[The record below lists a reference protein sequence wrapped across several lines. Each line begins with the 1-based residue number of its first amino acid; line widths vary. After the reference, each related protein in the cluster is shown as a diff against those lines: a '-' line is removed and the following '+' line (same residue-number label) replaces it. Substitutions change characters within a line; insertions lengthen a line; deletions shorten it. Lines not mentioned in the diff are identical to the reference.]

1 LSPAARAQL
10 QRGAAELGVALDA
23 RAVQRLEA
31 YAALLDKW
39 NRVYNLTA
47 IREEAK
53 LVTHHL
59 LDSLAVI
66 PHLPAGRLLD
76 VGSGGGLPGIPVAI
90 MQPERQ
96 VTLLDSNQKKG
107 TFLRQA
113 VMELELENADV
124 AVERIEDHRPSR
136 AYEAVISRAFSDLSD
151 FVNLAGPSAAAGGS
165 LIAMKGVHPHEEIA
179 RLPAGW
185 IVSRIVELQV
195 PQLDASRHLLFL
207 NSRGTVGQ
215 IKA

>member
-1 LSPAARAQL
+1 LSPAGLEQL
-10 QRGAAELGVALDA
+10 QRGAAELGVALDGKTLD
-23 RAVQRLEA
+23 RLVA
-31 YAALLDKW
+31 YATLMDKW

-59 LDSLAVI
+59 LDSLAVV

-90 MQPERQ
+90 VQPDRQ

-124 AVERIEDHRPSR
+124 AVQRIEDHRPSQ
-136 AYEAVISRAFSDLSD
+136 AYEGVISRAFSDLTD
-151 FVNLAGPSAAAGGS
+151 FVNLAGPSAANEGS
-165 LIAMKGVHPHEEIA
+165 LIAMKGVHPHEEIS

-185 IVSRIVELQV
+185 MVSRIVELQV
-195 PQLDASRHLLFL
+195 PQLGASRHLLFL
-207 NSRGTVGQ
+207 NRRGVAGEITT
-215 IKA
+215 

>member
-1 LSPAARAQL
+1 MNPAALAQL
-10 QRGAAELGVALDA
+10 QRGAVELGVALDE
-23 RAVQRLEA
+23 RAVARLVA

-59 LDSLAVI
+59 LDSLAVL
-66 PHLPAGRLLD
+66 PHLPVGRLLD

-90 MQPERQ
+90 AQPERR
-96 VTLLDSNQKKG
+96 VTLLDSSHKKG

-113 VMELELENADV
+113 VMELELGNVDV
-124 AVERIEDHRPSR
+124 AVERIEDHRPPQ
-136 AYEAVISRAFSDLSD
+136 AYEAVISRAFSDLAD
-151 FVNLAGPSAAAGGS
+151 FVNLAGPSAAAHGS

-179 RLPAGW
+179 RLPASW
-185 IVSRIVELQV
+185 TVNRVVELQV
-195 PQLDASRHLLFL
+195 PHLEASRRLLFL
-207 NSRGTVGQ
+207 NRQGESGDNRP
-215 IKA
+215 

>member
-1 LSPAARAQL
+1 LNPAALAQL
-10 QRGAAELGVALDA
+10 QSGAVELGIALDEKA
-23 RAVQRLEA
+23 LGRLVA

-59 LDSLAVI
+59 LDSLAVL

-76 VGSGGGLPGIPVAI
+76 VGSGGGLPGIPVA
-90 MQPERQ
+90 MAQPDRQ
-96 VTLLDSNQKKG
+96 VTLLDSNHKKG

-113 VMELELENADV
+113 VMELELGNTAV
-124 AVERIEDHRPSR
+124 AVERIEDHSPAP
-136 AYEAVISRAFSDLSD
+136 AYEVVISRAFSDLAD
-151 FVNLAGPSAAAGGS
+151 FVNLAGQTVARHGS
-165 LIAMKGVHPHEEIA
+165 LVAMKGVHPHDEVA

-185 IVSRIVELQV
+185 RVSRVIELRV
-195 PQLDASRHLLFL
+195 PQLEAARHLLFL
-207 NSRGTVGQ
+207 NRQGESGEDQ
-215 IKA
+215 P

>member
-31 YAALLDKW
+31 YAALLEKW

-90 MQPERQ
+90 VQPERQ

-107 TFLRQA
+107 TFLRHA
-113 VMELELENADV
+113 VIELELTNANV
-124 AVERIEDHRPSR
+124 AVQRIEDHRPSA
-136 AYEAVISRAFSDLSD
+136 AYDVLISRAFSNLAD
-151 FVNLAGPSAAAGGS
+151 FANLAGPGASADGS
-165 LIAMKGVHPHEEIA
+165 LIAMKGMHPHEEIA

-185 IVSRIVELQV
+185 AVSRIVELQV
-195 PQLDASRHLLFL
+195 PQLDASRHLLIL
-207 NSRGTVGQ
+207 KRQDAAGESRP
-215 IKA
+215 